1 MWLKITV
8 VSVALHNREQKPSA
22 RAVKKSCLRI
32 NVLSPLYALT
42 LNHLPKTSPIWRA
55 SLRFSEMLRK
65 IMAVCCGAWIA
76 SDDRLRAEGEVSD
89 FSRSEPRKGSRVP
102 AGVGMQSLR
111 LHSAAEGRW
120 CGVCTVGLP
129 PV

>member
-32 NVLSPLYALT
+32 DVLSPLYALT
-42 LNHLPKTSPIWRA
+42 LNHLPKTSPFWRA

-65 IMAVCCGAWIA
+65 IMAVCCGAWLA
-76 SDDRLRAEGEVSD
+76 SDDRLRADVEVSD
-89 FSRSEPRKGSRVP
+89 FSRREIPRRQPCASRGRHAQS
-102 AGVGMQSLR
+102 AGALRSL
-111 LHSAAEGRW
+111 AALLW
-120 CGVCTVGLP
+120 
-129 PV
+129 